1 MLVDDNKHRKN
12 MMILKVE
19 GLSRIAKH
27 FKYFKDAVK
36 KNEDQKKMSKKDKIV
51 YNAMTTD

>member
-19 GLSRIAKH
+19 GLSRIAQH
-27 FKYFKDAVK
+27 FNYFKDAQ
-36 KNEDQKKMSKKDKIV
+36 KNNDDKKKMNKKDQIV

>member
-19 GLSRIAKH
+19 GLSRIAQH
-27 FKYFKDAVK
+27 FNYFKDALK
-36 KNEDQKKMSKKDKIV
+36 KNNDKKKMSKKDQIV

>member
-1 MLVDDNKHRKN
+1 MSQLLHQTAKHDQELEKFKLQMLVDDNKHRKN

-36 KNEDQKKMSKKDKIV
+36 
-51 YNAMTTD
+51 